1 MTFSISSSTTERCD
15 KQLLDRG
22 NSRKGD
28 LSAGGMVS
36 LVDGIYYGKEST
48 VMSRCDFS
56 FRGDDK
62 ASYGTAE

>member
-1 MTFSISSSTTERCD
+1 
-15 KQLLDRG
+15 
-22 NSRKGD
+22 
-28 LSAGGMVS
+28 MVS

-48 VMSRCDFS
+48 VMSRWDFS